1 MMRSAS
7 MLMLLVLSSALHA
20 EVCHSARVFVDANH
34 NAVLDNHEQGL
45 SGIAVSDGEHIVYT
59 DKNGVYQL
67 PAQRGKALFVIKPA
81 GFAIPRRADGLPD
94 WFANQPSVAL
104 GLKYGGVS
112 QADSACKNFALW
124 PIKENNNED
133 LSVLVFGD
141 PQPKSLL
148 DVGYYQADIVQPLLA
163 NTHAQLAISVGDIV
177 HDDLTLHA
185 EVKKVDKLLETP
197 WLYAA
202 GNHDVDVDAQSDE
215 QSLESFRNQFGPDT
229 FAWQETRANFIVLDD
244 VIFLP
249 KQNPE
254 YIGGLRDAQFA
265 FLEAYLAKA
274 EKSTLLVI
282 AMHIPLFQTRDD
294 RDTFRRADRQ
304 RLFKL
309 LEPFHDVLLL
319 TAHTHSQSNVRHDA
333 RTDWHGA
340 GRLHEFNVGA
350 ACGAYWSGNK
360 DSLGIP
366 DAIMSDGTPNGYAR
380 LVIGATDY
388 RLNWFNARQQ
398 PQQAM
403 SLSAP
408 KTLRQGAY
416 PGFAVYANVF
426 MAKADTR
433 VSVRIDDGQWQ
444 PMNKVLQADPAVL
457 QINARD
463 DFSTQLQNY
472 DRIPEATLSTHL
484 FRFALPTNLAEGEHL
499 ITVRAQDEWLGSV
512 EQTTHYALQKHEP

>member
-1 MMRSAS
+1 MLRSAS
-7 MLMLLVLSSALHA
+7 MLTLLLLSSVLHA
-20 EVCHSARVFVDANH
+20 KVCSSAKVFNDTNH

-45 SGIAVSDGEHIVYT
+45 ADIAVSDGERIVYT
-59 DKNGVYQL
+59 DKNGAYQL
-67 PAQRGKALFVIKPA
+67 SAQRGKALFVIKPA
-81 GFAIPRRADGLPD
+81 GFAFPRRADGLPD
-94 WFANQPSVAL
+94 WFANQPSLAL

-112 QADSACKNFALW
+112 QADSTCKNFALW
-124 PIKENNNED
+124 PIKENANAD

-148 DVGYYQADIVQPLLA
+148 DVGYYQAEIVQPLLA
-163 NTHAQLAISVGDIV
+163 NPHAQLGISLGDIV
-177 HDDLTLHA
+177 HDDLSLHA
-185 EVKKVDKLLETP
+185 AVKKVDKLLETP

-202 GNHDVDVDAQSDE
+202 GNHDVDIDAQSDE
-215 QSLESFRNQFGPDT
+215 HSLESFRNQFGPDT

-249 KQNPE
+249 KQKPE
-254 YIGGLRDAQFA
+254 YIGGLRDTQFA

-274 EKSTLLVI
+274 EKSKLLVI

-294 RDTFRRADRQ
+294 QDTFRRADRQ

-309 LEPFHDVLLL
+309 LEPFRDVLLL

-333 RTDWHGA
+333 HTDWHGA

-380 LVIGATDY
+380 LLVGATDY

-403 SLSAP
+403 SLSVP

-426 MAKADTR
+426 MAKANTR
-433 VSVRIDDGQWQ
+433 VSVRIDTGEWQ
-444 PMNKVLQADPAVL
+444 LMNRVFQADPAVL

-463 DFSTQLQNY
+463 DQTALLQNY
-472 DRIPEATLSTHL
+472 DRIPEATASTHL
-484 FRFALPTNLAEGEHL
+484 FRFALPTDLAEGEHL

-512 EQTTHYALQKHEP
+512 EQTTQYTLRRVDP